1 MAISKL
7 GVGVVMNSISIIDAK
22 TTADKNSFKK

>member
-1 MAISKL
+1 MVVSKVN
-7 GVGVVMNSISIIDAK
+7 VGVVINSISIIDAK